1 MPPKTFPVQGVKKV
15 KIFADYH
22 THSHYS
28 DGRASILEIAQAAKV
43 QGLEKIAIT
52 DHGPR
57 NLGTG
62 VRGADQFLKIK
73 EETRQVA
80 EQLEGLEVLCGAE
93 ANIIDLEGGIDI
105 PEKVCQELDLLLVGL
120 HPFILPENLATAWE
134 YVAKNC
140 LQKHVTS
147 LREKVKNTNTK
158 TLVEAMY
165 KHDVAIITHP
175 GLQMPLDLD
184 EVARACAATDT
195 AYEINVGHDY
205 QEVVEIAQVARHGV
219 KFVVNSDAH
228 FPESVGKL
236 EKGLNLLEQAKV
248 PPEQVL
254 NARV

>member
-1 MPPKTFPVQGVKKV
+1 MKGVRKV
-15 KIFADYH
+15 EIYADYH
-22 THSHYS
+22 MHSRYS
-28 DGRASILEIAQAAKV
+28 DGRATILEMAQAAKA

-62 VRGADQFLKIK
+62 VKSAEQFLKIK

-80 EQLEGLEVLCGAE
+80 EQLGGLEVLCGAE
-93 ANIIDLEGGIDI
+93 ANIIDLEGGIDV
-105 PEKVCQELDLLLVGL
+105 PEEVCQELDLLLVGL
-120 HPFILPENLATAWE
+120 HPYVLPEDMATAWE

-140 LQKHVTS
+140 LQKHVPS

-165 KHDVAIITHP
+165 KHEVAIITHP
-175 GLQMPLDLD
+175 GLEMPLNID

-205 QEVVEIAQVARHGV
+205 QEVVEIAEVARQGV